1 MSPLPQKLLRAR
13 EFIRHTYHQPLR
25 LSHISA
31 QANLSPYHFLRLY
44 KRAFSETPHEHLTR
58 LRIERAKTLLKTSD
72 LSVTE
77 VCLEVGFESL
87 STFSGLF
94 LRYVGLPPSRYKK
107 YAQSTSVV
115 PSAYRTVFVPSCFLS
130 KLGGLEDAEA
140 EPGSL

>member
-1 MSPLPQKLLRAR
+1 MTPLAKKLLRAR
-13 EFIRHTYHQPLR
+13 EFMRHSYHEPLR
-25 LSHISA
+25 LSNISA

-44 KRAFSETPHEHLTR
+44 KRAFGETPHEYLTR

-94 LRYVGLPPSRYKK
+94 LRCVGLPPSQYRK
-107 YAQSTSVV
+107 YAQSSNFV

-130 KLGGLEDAEA
+130 KLGGLGESES
-140 EPGSL
+140 GT